1 MAGAARLPP
10 LRRVVEGKESED
22 ETAAPK
28 PRNPVA
34 RQLRL
39 ATVREGDLRWIAPS
53 VSFDL
58 SEFNPSTAGSCRQSA
73 QTHHPRWRAYWAT
86 HFESRLRIRVGTRDR
101 PLLSAASGLN
111 SRNLPVANAIGPFR
125 RSPLCREGKLP
136 GVDHVVG
143 LP

>member
-34 RQLRL
+34 GQLRL

-58 SEFNPSTAGSCRQSA
+58 SEFNPCDGGIVPPHLRKLIIHHGVLLGHSLRKPSA
-73 QTHHPRWRAYWAT
+73 NSPRNPGIVRYYPQ
-86 HFESRLRIRVGTRDR
+86 RL
-101 PLLSAASGLN
+101 A
-111 SRNLPVANAIGPFR
+111 
-125 RSPLCREGKLP
+125 
-136 GVDHVVG
+136 
-143 LP
+143 